1 MRIYVPATPGL
12 VRQMVSGGELG
23 PARLVGHAVTP
34 ALRAG
39 WPDSSED
46 ELEYAAMLAA
56 AQDSIGLLDA
66 EDPARRVVVA
76 VDADADPGS
85 VTGSGTTGVTVTGPL
100 PMRAVAA
107 VHVDSP
113 DAESAVAAARS
124 AWPAAEQGDPHALLV
139 VEACLD
145 HELGWYAT
153 QEVDDLVRSWA

>member
-1 MRIYVPATPGL
+1 MRIYVPATPSL
-12 VRQMVSGGELG
+12 VRDLVSRGELG
-23 PARLVGHAVTP
+23 PAPLVGHAVTP

-39 WPDSSED
+39 LPGFSED

-56 AQDSIGLLDA
+56 AQDSVGLLDA

-76 VDADADPGS
+76 VDADADPEAVPG
-85 VTGSGTTGVTVTGPL
+85 GGTTVVTVTGALPL
-100 PMRAVAA
+100 RAVAA

-113 DAESAVAAARS
+113 DAESDVAAARS

-153 QEVDDLVRSWA
+153 QEIDDLVQGWA